1 MVERLAQQRYRQAIG
16 STTVRIAFNK
26 KLLFF
31 YLELL
36 DQFIQ

>member
-16 STTVRIAFNK
+16 SETLK
-26 KLLFF
+26 
-31 YLELL
+31 LL

>member
-16 STTVRIAFNK
+16 STTVSINFNIK
-26 KLLFF
+26 FF

-36 DQFIQ
+36 DQFIQW

>member
-16 STTVRIAFNK
+16 SETLSITFNI